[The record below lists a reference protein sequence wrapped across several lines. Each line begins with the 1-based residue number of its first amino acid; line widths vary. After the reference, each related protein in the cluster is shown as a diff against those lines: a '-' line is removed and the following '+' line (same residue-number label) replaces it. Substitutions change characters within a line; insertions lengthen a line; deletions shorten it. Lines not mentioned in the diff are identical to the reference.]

1 MYLVVL
7 AIITIALVVLI
18 FLLFNFAQ
26 KKVFEDEQD
35 ERAKNLVLFLI
46 KVPQEQKTDAD
57 EQPKDQT
64 ELISKFEQFLA
75 SVHSIYEKG
84 VKRKFIGQDH
94 ISLEIVA
101 KEKEIFFY
109 IGCRKSIA
117 SMVEKQ
123 IHAQYPSASIIRMR
137 DVQLFN
143 KTQKSLMGG
152 TLKQRDDFILPILT
166 YQELEGE
173 PLNAL
178 TNSLSKLN
186 EDESASIQLIIR
198 PEDNS
203 WREKAEKKSHDI
215 VEGKSLRSGNNSKF
229 IKYLKKLFDFLT
241 DFYQVAKKQGEGK
254 SADRSDGPDKLTAI
268 QENQINKLQE
278 KASKLG
284 FKAQLRI
291 ITASDNKQSAQLH
304 LNNIASAFAQFASAE
319 FNSLEFKKV
328 SDSEL
333 DQFIRNYILRKV
345 NYQKKDN
352 LFNSEEVASLFH
364 LPNQYVETPNISWL
378 RTKEAPPPSNLPQE
392 GIVIGQSHYRGEE
405 KMVKIKDDDR
415 RRHIYTIGKTG
426 VGKTTF
432 MEKMIVQ
439 DIKEGKGVGVID
451 PHGDLIESV
460 LAKVPIGRAKDVI
473 LVDPADIERPMAIN
487 LLDWNKPEEKDFLV
501 QEAISIFYKLFD
513 PTGQGFIGPQF
524 EHWMRNAALTLME
537 QPEGGTLIE
546 IPRLFTDK
554 SFEKKCVDNIKSEAV
569 KSFWTKQ
576 MAQTSDYHKSEMLNY
591 FVSKFGRF
599 MTNDMMRNIMGQRKS
614 AFNLREV
621 MDSGKILL
629 VNLSKGK
636 MGEVNSNL
644 LGMILVS
651 KLQMGAMSRADIPE
665 SERKDFYLYVDEFQ
679 NFATDSFAEIL
690 SEARKYHLNL
700 TIANQYVA
708 QLEEEIRDA
717 VFGNVGTLSCFRIGA
732 QDAEFVGKEFEPT
745 YSQSDLLNI
754 DKYHAYIR
762 LIIDK
767 TPTKPFNIETVL
779 EETEPNPK
787 LAGQIK
793 QYSRLK
799 YGRAKEIVDQETN
812 QPDDVYNAGA
822 TKADP
827 FTSEAK

>member
-7 AIITIALVVLI
+7 AIITIALVVFI
-18 FLLFNFAQ
+18 YLLFSYSK
-26 KKVFEDEQD
+26 KKVFEDEQE
-35 ERAKNLVLFLI
+35 ERARNLVLFLI

-75 SVHSIYEKG
+75 SIHSIYEKG
-84 VKRKFIGQDH
+84 IKRKFTGQDH

-101 KEKEIFFY
+101 KEKEIYFY
-109 IGCRKSIA
+109 VGCRKSIA

-123 IHAQYPSASIIRMR
+123 IHAQYPNASIVRIK
-137 DVQLFN
+137 DFHLFN
-143 KTQKSLMGG
+143 KSQKALAGG
-152 TLKQRDDFILPILT
+152 TIKQKDDKILPILT

-178 TNSLSKLN
+178 TNSLSKLR
-186 EDESASIQLIIR
+186 EKESASVQIIIR
-198 PEDNS
+198 PVDNS
-203 WREKAEKKSHDI
+203 WREEAEKKSRDI
-215 VEGKSLRSGNNSKF
+215 VDGKSLRSGDYPKF
-229 IKYLKKLFDFLT
+229 IKYLKKFFKFLGEA
-241 DFYQVAKKQGEGK
+241 YQIAKNSGENKGPDK
-254 SADRSDGPDKLTAI
+254 PDKPDKLTAI

-284 FKAQLRI
+284 FKTQIRI
-291 ITASDNKQSAQLH
+291 VTAAENKQQAELH

-319 FNSLEFKKV
+319 FNQLEFKKIKEK
-328 SDSEL
+328 EL
-333 DQFIRNYILRKV
+333 DPFIRNYILRKID
-345 NYQKKDN
+345 YGEKDN
-352 LFNSEEVASLFH
+352 LLNSEEIASLFH

-378 RTKEAPPPSNLPQE
+378 RTKEAPPPSNLPEE
-392 GIVIGQSHYRGEE
+392 GIIIGQSHYRGEE
-405 KMVKIKDDDR
+405 KMVRIKEDDR
-415 RRHIYTIGKTG
+415 RRHIYSIGKTG

-439 DIKEGKGVGVID
+439 DIKNGKGVGVID
-451 PHGDLIESV
+451 PHGDLIESI
-460 LAKVPIGRAKDVI
+460 LTKIPKERGKDVI
-473 LVDPADIERPMAIN
+473 LVDPSDIQRPMGIN

-537 QPEGGTLIE
+537 QPSGGTLIE

-554 SFEKKCVDNIKSEAV
+554 SFEKEAV
-569 KSFWTKQ
+569 SNIDSQAVKAFWTKQ

-644 LGMILVS
+644 IGMILVS
-651 KLQMGAMSRADIPE
+651 KLQMAAMSRADIPE
-665 SERKDFYLYVDEFQ
+665 DERTDFYLYVDEFQ

-745 YSQSDLLNI
+745 FTQNDLLNI

-779 EETEPNPK
+779 DETEPDKK
-787 LAGQIK
+787 LAEQIR

-799 YGRAKEIVDQETN
+799 YGRAKEIVDKETN
-812 QPDDVYNAGA
+812 QPDDVYNSGA

-827 FTSEAK
+827 FTTEGK

>member
-1 MYLVVL
+1 MYLTVL
-7 AIITIALVVLI
+7 AIISLVLI
-18 FLLFNFAQ
+18 VLIYLLFNFAK
-26 KKVFEDEQD
+26 KKVFEDEQE
-35 ERAKNLVLFLI
+35 ERARNIVLFLI

-75 SVHSIYEKG
+75 SIHSIYEKG
-84 VKRKFIGQDH
+84 IGRRFTGQDH
-94 ISLEIVA
+94 ISFEIVA
-101 KEKEIFFY
+101 KEKEIYFY
-109 IGCRKSIA
+109 VGCRKSIA
-117 SMVEKQ
+117 TMVEKQ
-123 IHAQYPSASIIRMR
+123 LHAQYPSASIVKVR
-137 DVQLFN
+137 DFKLFN
-143 KTQKSLMGG
+143 KSQKALAGGILTQKEDS
-152 TLKQRDDFILPILT
+152 ILPILT

-173 PLNAL
+173 PLNAI

-186 EDESASIQLIIR
+186 EKESASVQIIIR
-198 PEDNS
+198 PENNS
-203 WREKAEKKSHDI
+203 WREEAEKKSKDI
-215 VEGKSLRSGNNSKF
+215 VEGKSLRTGNNSKF
-229 IKYLKKLFDFLT
+229 IKALKKIGDFLGE
-241 DFYQVAKKQGEGK
+241 FYKIAKNSGGDKGPDKPDK
-254 SADRSDGPDKLTAI
+254 SDKLTAI
-268 QENQINKLQE
+268 QENQIDKLQE

-284 FKAQLRI
+284 FLTQIRVVAA
-291 ITASDNKQSAQLH
+291 ASNKQQAELH
-304 LNNIASAFAQFASAE
+304 LNNIASSFAQFASAE
-319 FNSLEFKKV
+319 FNTLKFNKIEEGDI
-328 SDSEL
+328 DS
-333 DQFIRNYILRKV
+333 FIRKYIFRKV
-345 NYQKKDN
+345 NYQKSDN
-352 LFNSEEVASLFH
+352 LFNSEEIASLFH

-378 RTKEAPPPSNLPQE
+378 RTKEAPPPSNLPKK
-392 GIVIGQSHYRGEE
+392 GIIIGQSHYRGEE
-405 KMVKIKDDDR
+405 RLVRIKEDDR

-426 VGKTTF
+426 VGKTTY

-439 DIKEGKGVGVID
+439 DIKNGKGVGVID
-451 PHGDLIESV
+451 PHGDLIESI
-460 LAKVPIGRAKDVI
+460 LAKVPKERGKDVI
-473 LVDPADIERPMAIN
+473 LVDPSDVERPMGIN

-537 QPEGGTLIE
+537 QPDGGTLIE

-554 SFEKKCVDNIKSEAV
+554 TFEKNAVENIKSQAV
-569 KSFWTKQ
+569 KAFWTKQ

-644 LGMILVS
+644 IGMILVS
-651 KLQMGAMSRADIPE
+651 KLQMAAMSRADVPE
-665 SERKDFYLYVDEFQ
+665 NKRTDFYLYVDEFQ

-717 VFGNVGTLSCFRIGA
+717 VFGNVGTLTCFRIGA

-745 YSQSDLLNI
+745 FSENDLLNI

-762 LIIDK
+762 LIINK
-767 TPTKPFNIETVL
+767 TPTKPFNIETIL
-779 EETEPNPK
+779 EETKPNKK
-787 LAGQIK
+787 LAEQIR
-793 QYSRLK
+793 QYSKLK
-799 YGRAKEIVDQETN
+799 YGRAKDLVDKETN
-812 QPDDVYNAGA
+812 QPDDIYNSGA
-822 TKADP
+822 TKTDP
-827 FTSEAK
+827 FTNEGK